1 MQAFRTTHKKC
12 TEQITVLLLLL
23 FGLHVLSIHGFADAL
38 VLCFEDNGEVNIESE
53 AGSLFSIPS
62 EEVVHAEAHQH
73 KNPTFDASGDHH
85 SDVALSVI
93 CSKEQQV
100 TRFDQSK
107 IFAFLE
113 DIATT
118 SIEILPR
125 SRVFQLASF
134 IPPLIEDLL
143 ITNLQTVVLLN

>member
-1 MQAFRTTHKKC
+1 MQAFRTTYKKG
-12 TEQITVLLLLL
+12 TKRATVLLLLL
-23 FGLHVLSIHGFADAL
+23 FGLHFLSIHGFADAL

-53 AGSLFSIPS
+53 AGNIFSIPS
-62 EEVVHAEAHQH
+62 EEAVHAEGHQH
-73 KNPTFDASGDHH
+73 KTPTVDASGDHH

-107 IFAFLE
+107 ILGFL
-113 DIATT
+113 DSIATT
-118 SIEILPR
+118 SIEVLPH

-134 IPPLIEDLL
+134 IPPLIENLL
-143 ITNLQTVVLLN
+143 TTNLQTVVLLN